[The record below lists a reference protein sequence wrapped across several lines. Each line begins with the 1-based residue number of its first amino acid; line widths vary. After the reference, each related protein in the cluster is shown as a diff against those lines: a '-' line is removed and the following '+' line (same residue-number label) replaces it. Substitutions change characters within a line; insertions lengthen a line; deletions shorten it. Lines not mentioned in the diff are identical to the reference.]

1 MKKTYQTIKHT
12 IITLGIASGMTVMA
26 CMAFSALTRL
36 HNVDTCRAMML
47 KEVAKNQQFVD
58 AVATP
63 DFLTAMT
70 RSK

>member
-1 MKKTYQTIKHT
+1 MLKHIKRT
-12 IITLGIASGMTVMA
+12 IITLGIASGMTA
-26 CMAFSALTRL
+26 AALTYQ
-36 HNVDTCRAMML
+36 HTPDNCRALVL

>member
-1 MKKTYQTIKHT
+1 MKLTIL
-12 IITLGIASGMTVMA
+12 IISIA
-26 CMAFSALTRL
+26 ALFTAL
-36 HNVDTCRAMML
+36 YYAGCYIEKQPSKLEVCRAMVL

>member
-1 MKKTYQTIKHT
+1 MLKHIKRT
-12 IITLGIASGMTVMA
+12 IITLGIASGMTA
-26 CMAFSALTRL
+26 AALTYQ
-36 HNVDTCRAMML
+36 HTPDNCRALVL
-47 KEVAKNQQFVD
+47 KEVGKNQQFVD

>member
-1 MKKTYQTIKHT
+1 MLKLIKHT
-12 IITLGIASGMTVMA
+12 IIILGIASGMTA
-26 CMAFSALTRL
+26 AALTYQ
-36 HNVDTCRAMML
+36 HTPDNCRALVL